1 MLTCTKIFLNP
12 KIRKDNIF
20 EWNIKCIPKWML
32 IMYVVHKPDWT
43 GLPAACQPACVP
55 EHLPDMPV
63 ISAKHD
69 LSKQLSLS
77 ISICMLLS
85 RFRIVYFLQLRYFG
99 IRKGNIYIN
108 FLIFLSLVWVI
119 NKRNAT
125 NSYFPFLSFQ
135 CWLAVDMI
143 FSLSFLT
150 KSWTFGSLNNYVLL
164 HKTYRI
170 SNFFYDDWENTN
182 VILKLHIYIYNFFE
196 WW

>member
-1 MLTCTKIFLNP
+1 M
-12 KIRKDNIF
+12 
-20 EWNIKCIPKWML
+20 WCINL
-32 IMYVVHKPDWT
+32 T
-43 GLPAACQPACVP
+43 GLDCLLPAGQPACVP

-99 IRKGNIYIN
+99 IRKGNIYNN
-108 FLIFLSLVWVI
+108 FLIFLSIVWVI

-164 HKTYRI
+164 HKTSRI
-170 SNFFYDDWENTN
+170 SNFLLWWLRKYQCYFEIAY
-182 VILKLHIYIYNFFE
+182 LYNFFE
-196 WW
+196 W